1 VTVRVA
7 ERESA
12 AVLEVADEGPGVPP
26 EDRGRVF
33 ERFYRADESR
43 SRIAGGGAG
52 LGLAIAAEIARAHG
66 GTLELVPTERGATF
80 RLTLPPPAGEEPAG
94 G

>member
-1 VTVRVA
+1 VRVA
-7 ERESA
+7 QRDGA

-26 EDRGRVF
+26 EDRARVF

-43 SRIAGGGAG
+43 SRGAGGGAG

-66 GTLELVPTERGATF
+66 AILELVPTETGATF
-80 RLTLPPPAGEEPAG
+80 RLTVPPPAPVEG
-94 G
+94 